1 MIADAR
7 DLESGFEL
15 ECDVCIVGTGA
26 AGLTL
31 ANFLNHTKVSVCLV
45 ESAGESG
52 AQGVWG
58 AWGRQLAAK
67 IGAELDFFT

>member
-31 ANFLNHTKVSVCLV
+31 GDEVFADIQAVYRRHPIPF
-45 ESAGESG
+45 
-52 AQGVWG
+52 
-58 AWGRQLAAK
+58 
-67 IGAELDFFT
+67 